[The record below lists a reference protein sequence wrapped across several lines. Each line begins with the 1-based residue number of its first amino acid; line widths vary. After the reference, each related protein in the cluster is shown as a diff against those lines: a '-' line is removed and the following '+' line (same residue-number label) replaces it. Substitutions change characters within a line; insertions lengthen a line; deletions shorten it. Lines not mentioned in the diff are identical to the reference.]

1 MDLKLVFRKCF
12 FITRNY
18 SRGRV
23 EESIHILAR
32 TTFREKPVSPFRIWS
47 PRHLIISW
55 FCCIYWYVGKNL
67 VSVFWNSNTDE
78 WASGGGWSWRSVCVC
93 VWLGEGGGGGAGGGG
108 RKGCSKVATLFLQ
121 VSVQVLSQIP
131 TTHLRKFC
139 ENLGIPAFRQYRT
152 DKPFPTL

>member
-93 VWLGEGGGGGAGGGG
+93 VCVAGGGGGGG
-108 RKGCSKVATLFLQ
+108 RWGGEERMFKSCDTFFTSICTSSFSNPNNTFA
-121 VSVQVLSQIP
+121 QVLW
-131 TTHLRKFC
+131 KFRH
-139 ENLGIPAFRQYRT
+139 PFRQYGT